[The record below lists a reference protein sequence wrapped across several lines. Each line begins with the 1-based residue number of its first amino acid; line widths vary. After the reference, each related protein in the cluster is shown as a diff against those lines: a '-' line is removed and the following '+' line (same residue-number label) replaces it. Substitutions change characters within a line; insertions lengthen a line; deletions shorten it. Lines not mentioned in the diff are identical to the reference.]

1 MVDSSYDKK
10 NKIMTIREGLISNME
25 LLVGDKLQK
34 KIRSLQKKAIRAVN
48 NSTFKTQS
56 NPLFSKLKVLNLD
69 DSYKLCVLTFMHG
82 YFNDNLPSSFQ
93 NMFNSL
99 VEPNRTNHIN

>member
-10 NKIMTIREGLISNME
+10 NKIMTRREGLISNME
-25 LLVGDKLQK
+25 LLVGEGLKTLNCK
-34 KIRSLQKKAIRAVN
+34 KSDLCKKNAISAVN

-69 DSYKLCVLTFMHG
+69 DTCKLSV
-82 YFNDNLPSSFQ
+82 
-93 NMFNSL
+93 
-99 VEPNRTNHIN
+99 